1 MKKTIDSLGR
11 IVIPKEIRKELGIAP
26 GDEMN
31 IDIQEGKLTIYK
43 ENSPEIRIQQA
54 IKYAKGLREKYFRE
68 CVAGSNED
76 LSILIEMLERGKE

>member
-1 MKKTIDSLGR
+1 VKKTIDNLGR
-11 IVIPKEIRKELGIAP
+11 IVIPKELRKELGIAP

-31 IDIQEGKLTIYK
+31 LDVQEGKITIYK

-54 IKYAKGLREKYFRE
+54 IKYAKCLREKYFRE

-76 LSILIEMLERGKE
+76 LSRLIKILEGSE